1 MKKIL
6 IYVSAAMTILAS
18 CAKVDPVAETGD
30 EISFEVAK
38 YIRTRASGLK
48 YEGTFGTYSWFNGT
62 DEQMVNERVGLSDGA
77 WRTLDNTYYWPKSG
91 SIDFISYSPF
101 EGTSEVAGTFPV
113 VSKTESGYSFYY
125 PEYTVGDT
133 DLMYADLA
141 TCSSNVNEITDDADG
156 TADSGFTGV
165 PTLFRHALAR
175 VSFRIQANF
184 TSYTDGDD
192 VTTWELTVTSAK
204 LSGVYTKGDCALTW
218 ANGAS
223 EWTKPE
229 GNVWT
234 NPSGQLE
241 DVDLLGGETITLTDE
256 PSDLSSLGNYVLPQ
270 ALKEGEQTLELTVH
284 IKTTLPNGRVVEED
298 YQTGAVDL
306 VSISDIDA
314 WEMNQNIVY
323 VIKIKPTATTGGP
336 GTEDSPEDVTITY
349 DPAVA
354 DWDFY
359 SRDFTIQL

>member
-1 MKKIL
+1 MKKFL
-6 IYVSAAMTILAS
+6 IYVSAALMLVAS

-62 DEQMVNERVGLSDGA
+62 DEQMVNERVGLSGDA
-77 WRTLDNTYYWPKSG
+77 WKTLDNTYYWPKSG

-101 EGTSEVAGTFPV
+101 EGKSNTAGTFPV
-113 VSKTESGYSFYY
+113 VTKTASGYSFYY
-125 PEYTVGDT
+125 PEYTVADT

-141 TCSSNVNEITDDADG
+141 TCSSNVDRITDDADG
-156 TADSGFTGV
+156 SADSGYTGV
-165 PTLFRHALAR
+165 PTLFRHALAK

-184 TSYTDGDD
+184 TSYTYEDQ

-204 LSGVYTKGDCALTW
+204 LSGVYTKGDCTLTW
-218 ANGAS
+218 GQGAT

-234 NPSGQLE
+234 NPSGQM
-241 DVDLLGGETITLTDE
+241 DAVDLLGGKSMTLTDE
-256 PSDLSSLGNYVLPQ
+256 PQDLTPLGNYVLPQ
-270 ALKEGEQTLELTVH
+270 KLTEGAQTLELTVH
-284 IKTTLPNGRVVEED
+284 IKTTLPNGNVVEED
-298 YQTGAVDL
+298 YKTGAVDL
-306 VSISDIDA
+306 VSISDISA

-336 GTEDSPEDVTITY
+336 NTDDTPEDVTITY

-354 DWDFY
+354 DWDLY
-359 SRDFTIQL
+359 TRDFTIQM